1 MRRPLGCHCAWLECW
16 VVGAYCNKMFV
27 NRLCKIWS
35 GLSGFGDG
43 RFAGSINA
51 VVHLFST
58 LSLSTNSKYLYLG
71 CLFPFIV
78 QFCFRYRS
86 V

>member
-1 MRRPLGCHCAWLECW
+1 M
-16 VVGAYCNKMFV
+16 VGAYCNKMFV

-58 LSLSTNSKYLYLG
+58 LSLSTNEVFILG
-71 CLFPFIV
+71 LSVSFYCAILFPISLRLTRLFKDGIILLL
-78 QFCFRYRS
+78 
-86 V
+86 

>member
-1 MRRPLGCHCAWLECW
+1 M
-16 VVGAYCNKMFV
+16 VGAYCNKMFV

-58 LSLSTNSKYLYLG
+58 LSLSTNEVFILG
-71 CLFPFIV
+71 LSEFPFIV
-78 QFCFRYRS
+78 QFSFRYRS